1 MNEPFNQTPSSQ
13 ADFDLEFKEV
23 TGDPVKTA
31 LDGTSLPEKY
41 QGKSPEEI
49 AEMHMNA
56 EKRVSQLGNEIG
68 QLRKLADQLLELKKE
83 NVKEPEKEPQKPIT
97 VDEIFSDP
105 DLAIRKTVESSG
117 AAQKAQDAVS
127 RVENI
132 ERQLAIQAFEGK
144 YPSYKQDLSD
154 STFQEWVQANSA
166 RQELFRRA
174 DNFDVASAD
183 ALWQMWGEY
192 KELKSITERREQAKN
207 KRIEALSAARTVADS
222 PIDTGSR
229 APVYSRAK
237 LMELQ
242 TKATLGDISA
252 RSRWNDP
259 AFQSELLKAYAEGR
273 VR

>member
-1 MNEPFNQTPSSQ
+1 MNQPFAQTTPSQ
-13 ADFDLEFKEV
+13 ADFDLEFKEA
-23 TGDPVKTA
+23 TGDPVKVA

-41 QGKSPEEI
+41 QNKSPEEI

-68 QLRKLADQLLELKKE
+68 QLRKLADQLLELKKD
-83 NVKEPEKEPQKPIT
+83 NVKEPTFEPPKPVT

-105 DLAIRKTVESSG
+105 DSAIKKTVESSG
-117 AAQKAQDAVS
+117 TARKADDAVQ

-132 ERQLAIQAFEGK
+132 ERQIALQSFESR

-154 STFQEWVQANSA
+154 AAFQSWIQANSA
-166 RQELFRRA
+166 RAELFRRA

-192 KELKSITERREQAKN
+192 KELKSLTTKREEAKE
-207 KRIEALSAARTVADS
+207 KRKDALSAAKTVQDS
-222 PIDTGSR
+222 PLDTGAKS
-229 APVYSRAK
+229 PVYSRAK

-242 TKATLGDISA
+242 TKATLGDQSA
-252 RSRWNDP
+252 RAKWNDS
-259 AFQSELLKAYAEGR
+259 AFQSELLRAYSEGR

>member
-1 MNEPFNQTPSSQ
+1 MNEPFNPTPSQ
-13 ADFDLEFKEV
+13 ADFDLEFKEA

-56 EKRVSQLGNEIG
+56 EKRVSQLGNEVG

-83 NVKEPEKEPQKPIT
+83 NVKEPEKEPHKPVT

-132 ERQLAIQAFEGK
+132 ERQLALKAFESS
-144 YPSYKQDLSD
+144 YPTYKQDLSD
-154 STFQEWVQANSA
+154 SAFQDWVQANSA
-166 RQELFRRA
+166 RKELFRRA
-174 DNFDVASAD
+174 DNFDVASAE

-207 KRIEALSAARTVADS
+207 KRSEALSAARTVADS

-229 APVYSRAK
+229 SPVYSRAK

-242 TKATLGDISA
+242 TKATLGDTSA
-252 RSRWNDP
+252 RARWNDP